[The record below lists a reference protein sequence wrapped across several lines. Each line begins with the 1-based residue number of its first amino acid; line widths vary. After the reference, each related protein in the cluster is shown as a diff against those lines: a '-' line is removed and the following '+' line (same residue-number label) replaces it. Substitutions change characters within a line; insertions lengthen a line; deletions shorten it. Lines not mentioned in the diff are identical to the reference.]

1 MFRFTWPVNKS
12 FYYLKIMQEDEPNSD
27 NQVKIENNKVDCPLE
42 DNNKWRVKGVLQ
54 RSQTRKVKILKA
66 NNNKGNFKLC

>member
-27 NQVKIENNKVDCPLE
+27 NQVKIENNNPLE
-42 DNNKWRVKGVLQ
+42 DNNKWRVKEVLQ

-66 NNNKGNFKLC
+66 NNNNKGNFKLC